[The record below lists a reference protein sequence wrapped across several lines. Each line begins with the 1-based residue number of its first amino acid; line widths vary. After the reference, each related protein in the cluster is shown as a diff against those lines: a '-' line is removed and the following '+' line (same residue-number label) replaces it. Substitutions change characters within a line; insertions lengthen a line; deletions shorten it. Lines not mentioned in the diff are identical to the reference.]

1 MRYLTIDDVAAQL
14 KGQYVFCRVDTNVTL
29 QAGKFGPH
37 PRIKRSSETIGALRE
52 CGAKVLVGTHNG
64 REGKPDFVTLGGLV
78 PNLEAAL
85 GNHVIYIGNTWDGD
99 AFNQE
104 ALKRMQEM
112 QPSDVFLLENLRFL
126 PGETAKRT
134 SEEHTTSEFIKA
146 LLSITTSEGTLAG
159 VQFYVNDAFSVS
171 HRPHRSV
178 VGFPTIPNIAGLNMH
193 RELTGLAEIK
203 ERFRTRQ
210 EGRMNVYVLGGKK
223 IDDYFDLIEDSVT
236 QGNVDKILMGGLLGE
251 LALFAL
257 GYDLGTP
264 TQALLEKEKVWV
276 YRERLRELMDSHP
289 HIFVTPSD
297 VAYEVDGERY
307 DYAVGSIPPDMKDHC
322 TILDIGHETA
332 KIFSHILREQAGL
345 AYVKGPMGFFE
356 RWKFTHGS
364 RTVLNAAVN
373 SGEIYSVVGGGD
385 TIGMLDRF
393 GIPLREVRYV
403 SLAGGA
409 LIEAM
414 AGKALPGVNALEQ
427 NYERFHQST
436 PRTDSRR
443 II

>member
-1 MRYLTIDDVAAQL
+1 MNYLTIDDVAARL
-14 KGQYVFCRVDTNVTL
+14 KGEYVFCRVDTNVTL
-29 QAGKFGPH
+29 QGGKFTPH
-37 PRIKRSSETIGALRE
+37 PRIKKSSETISALRE

-85 GNHVIYIGNTWDGD
+85 GNSVIYIGNTWDGD
-99 AFNQE
+99 SFNQE
-104 ALKRMQEM
+104 ALKRMREM

-134 SEEHTTSEFIKA
+134 PGEHATSEFIKA
-146 LLSITTSEGTLAG
+146 LLSITTSEGTPAG

-178 VGFPTIPNIAGLNMH
+178 VGFPTIPNIAGLNIY
-193 RELTGLAEIK
+193 RELTGIAEIE

-210 EGRMNVYVLGGKK
+210 EGKLNVYVLGGKK
-223 IDDYFDLIEDSVT
+223 IDDYFDLIEHSVT

-257 GYDLGTP
+257 GYDLGNP
-264 TQALLEKEKVWV
+264 TRALLEKEKVWI
-276 YRERLRELMDSHP
+276 YLERLRELMRSHP
-289 HIFVTPSD
+289 DILVAPSD

-307 DYAVGSIPPDMKDHC
+307 NYVVGSILPDMKDRGA
-322 TILDIGHETA
+322 ILDIGHQTA
-332 KIFSHILREQAGL
+332 EMFSRILREQAGL
-345 AYVKGPMGFFE
+345 AYVKGPMGVFE
-356 RWKFTHGS
+356 RWTFGYGS
-364 RTVLNAAVN
+364 RIVLNAAVN
-373 SGEIYSVVGGGD
+373 SGGIYSVVGGGD

-393 GIPLREVRYV
+393 GIPLRDVRYV

-414 AGKALPGVNALEQ
+414 AGKTLPGVKALEQ
-427 NYERFHQST
+427 SYERFHQSIDT
-436 PRTDSRR
+436 GRT
-443 II
+443 I